1 MKGHS
6 TPEDGWSVARRS
18 VHGVAWNYASFGLGK
33 LLVFLTTAVLARLLT
48 PADFGL
54 VAIATLTVSYLA
66 ILRDLGLGAAL
77 IQRRGDLDEASET
90 VFTLNLALG
99 VLLAAA
105 AYAIA
110 PGLAAFFHE
119 PQAGPVLR
127 WLALSFPLNALGSV
141 HVVRLQRELDF
152 RRKLI
157 PDLGR
162 SIVKGVTCIALALS
176 GHGVWALVIGQL
188 AGALAGSLLAWW
200 ALDWR
205 PRLRV
210 QSRLVKQLLRFGG
223 AIVVLNGLSVVTDN
237 LAYLFVGRV
246 LGNEA
251 LGVYTLAYRL
261 PELLVLNTLWILAG
275 VLFPAYSKVQDDP
288 EALRRG
294 FLTSLRYLEV
304 LIVPVCLGLMLAA
317 DPLIR
322 VAFGPQWLEAIPILR
337 LLAAFALVR
346 SLGSS
351 VGDIYKA
358 KGRPDI
364 LVKLAVLNLALFAP
378 ALWFGSRHGLR
389 GVASALVVVGC
400 LATLARLIVATRF
413 IEVSWG
419 EMIAQLRPSAIGGA
433 ALLAAT
439 WPTAWA
445 TQGLSPTLRLVLLTS
460 VGAVS
465 YVSCLWFVERRV
477 LQQLLTRLRPP
488 AARAP
493 RPPGGSGEA
502 ETGDSRE
509 KPER

>member
-1 MKGHS
+1 MTGRPAS
-6 TPEDGWSVARRS
+6 EDGWSVARRS
-18 VHGVAWNYASFGLGK
+18 VRGVAWNYASFGLGK

-54 VAIATLTVSYLA
+54 VAIATLAVSYLA

-77 IQRRGDLDEASET
+77 IQRREGLDEAAET

-110 PGLAAFFHE
+110 PALAGFFHE

-162 SIVKGVTCIALALS
+162 SIVKGSTAIVLAVM

-188 AGALAGSLLAWW
+188 AGALAGSALAWW
-200 ALDWR
+200 ALAWR
-205 PRLRV
+205 PRLRI
-210 QSRLVKQLLRFGG
+210 QGRLVKQLLRFGG
-223 AIVVLNGLSVVTDN
+223 AIVALNALSVVTDN

-275 VLFPAYSKVQDDP
+275 VLFPAYSKVQGDP
-288 EALRRG
+288 EALRQG
-294 FLTSLRYLEV
+294 FLTSFRYLEV

-317 DPLIR
+317 DPLVR

-358 KGRPDI
+358 IGRPDI
-364 LVKLAVLNLALFAP
+364 LVKLAGLNLVLFAS
-378 ALWFGSRHGLR
+378 ALWVGSRHGLR
-389 GVASALVVVGC
+389 GVATALVVVGC
-400 LATLARLIVATRF
+400 LATFARLLVATRF
-413 IEVSWG
+413 IDVTWAD
-419 EMIAQLRPSAIGGA
+419 MIVQLRPAAVGGLILVGTTA
-433 ALLAAT
+433 
-439 WPTAWA
+439 PTAWV
-445 TQGLSPTLRLVLLTS
+445 TQDLPPSLRLVLLTT
-460 VGAVS
+460 VGAAS
-465 YVSCLWFVERRV
+465 YVTCLWFVERQAVQR
-477 LQQLLTRLRPP
+477 LLERLRPP
-488 AARAP
+488 A
-493 RPPGGSGEA
+493 ED
-502 ETGDSRE
+502 EKE
-509 KPER
+509 KPQ